1 MVDNGFIVDIV
12 LIDDVVDIVDSDVT
26 FPNPTSDLTGM
37 DYSDDREENT
47 YFPLRES
54 MHSYITS

>member
-47 YFPLRES
+47 CFPL
-54 MHSYITS
+54 